1 MKIKRI
7 ETWHET
13 MDHDTPY
20 TIAYETILSAT
31 NVFIRIETD
40 RGVSGFGCAAPDK
53 AVTGETADDVID
65 ALEGMVRSEIVGSNP
80 LRYALLL
87 HRLKSSLPS
96 FPSTLAAVDMA
107 LYDIL
112 GKVADLPLYQ
122 VLGAY
127 RTKMKTSITVG
138 ILDEDDTVRCA
149 RDFVNQGFKAL
160 KIKGGIDWRSDAARI
175 QKVREAVGRSIEIRF
190 DANQGYTTQDAIQF
204 VSETRSAKLEL
215 IEQPTPQTELNM
227 LGRVTRTVSI
237 PVMAD
242 ESLLNLRDAFRIV
255 RRKLADMVNIKLM
268 KIGGISEGMAIN
280 AVAKAAGVDVMVGCM
295 DEAALG
301 IAAGLH
307 FALSRPNVRYA
318 DLDGHIGLKNDPSD
332 GVVIIRDGYLFP
344 PTSPGLGWR

>member
-1 MKIKRI
+1 MKVTRI

-13 MDHDTPY
+13 MRHNAPY
-20 TIAYETILSAT
+20 TIAYENIQSAT

-40 RGVSGFGCAAPDK
+40 RGVSGFGCAAPDA
-53 AVTGETADDVID
+53 AVTGETVGDVIG
-65 ALEGMVRSEIVGSNP
+65 ALEGVVQSEIVGSNP

-87 HRLKSSLPS
+87 HRLKSSLVS

-107 LYDIL
+107 LHDIL
-112 GKVADLPLYQ
+112 GKIADLPLYQ
-122 VLGAY
+122 ILGAY
-127 RTKMKTSITVG
+127 RTKMKTSITIG
-138 ILDEDDTVRCA
+138 ILDEDETVRCA
-149 RDFVNQGFKAL
+149 REFVNQGFKAL
-160 KIKGGIDWRSDAARI
+160 KIKGGIDWESDAARI
-175 QKVREAVGRSIEIRF
+175 KKVRDAVGRSIEIRF
-190 DANQGYTTQDAIQF
+190 DANQGYTTQDAIRF

-215 IEQPTPQTELNM
+215 IEQPTPQSELNM

-268 KIGGISEGMAIN
+268 KIGGISEAISIN
-280 AVAKAAGVDVMVGCM
+280 AVAKSAGVDVMVGCM

-301 IAAGLH
+301 IVAGLH

-318 DLDGHIGLKNDPSD
+318 DLDGHIGLMNDPSD
-332 GVVIIRDGYLFP
+332 GVVTIRDGYLYP
-344 PTSPGLGWR
+344 PASPGLGWR